1 MLLLVGLGNPGPEH
15 ASNRHN
21 VGFMAVN
28 AIARAH
34 GFHTGKRQFHGLV
47 ADGHLGGERTL
58 LLKPTTYMNLSG
70 RAVGELCRYFRISAD
85 DVVVFHDE
93 LDLPLGKIRMKKG
106 GGSAGHNGLRSID
119 AEFGPDY
126 RRCRIGIGHPGAR
139 EAVLAW
145 VLKDFSAEERAI
157 LDPILDAMAAEAS
170 LLAASKDSTFA
181 SKVALRLASP
191 RPSAATGSA

>member
-1 MLLLVGLGNPGPEH
+1 
-15 ASNRHN
+15 
-21 VGFMAVN
+21 
-28 AIARAH
+28 
-34 GFHTGKRQFHGLV
+34 
-47 ADGHLGGERTL
+47 
-58 LLKPTTYMNLSG
+58 MNLSG

-85 DVVVFHDE
+85 DMVVFHDE

-126 RRCRIGIGHPGAR
+126 RRCRIGIGHPGTR